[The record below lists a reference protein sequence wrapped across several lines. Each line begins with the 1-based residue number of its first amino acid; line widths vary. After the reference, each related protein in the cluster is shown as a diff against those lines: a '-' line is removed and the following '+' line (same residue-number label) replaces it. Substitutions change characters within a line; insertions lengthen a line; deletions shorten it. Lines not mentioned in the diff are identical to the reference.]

1 MEIAYR
7 EKNDFKVVDIRGNL
21 DTTTAPI
28 LEGELDKLVEQNTPK
43 IVVNLKELNYVSSSG
58 LRVFLKTAKQMMPRK
73 GSFYLCEPN
82 ETVKDILK
90 ISGFDTI
97 IKVFDN
103 LDQATA

>member
-1 MEIAYR
+1 MEIKIH
-7 EKNDFKVVDIRGNL
+7 ETNDIRIVDLVGNL
-21 DTTTAPI
+21 DTTTAPT
-28 LEGELDKLVEQNTPK
+28 LEAEMDKLVESNTNR

-73 GSFYLCEPN
+73 GSFSLCEPN

-97 IKVFDN
+97 IKVFDSV
-103 LDQATA
+103 DQATA